1 MLLPVLLAVAAPLLA
16 PADPAAGQLADRL
29 LDPGSAGHLL
39 GTDAQGRDLL
49 SRLLW
54 AARPSLTAG
63 LLPVAV
69 AGVAGALLGIAA
81 GLGGR
86 VTEQAL
92 LRTLDVLYAFPGVLL
107 AIAVASLLTPGL
119 SATVLALS
127 VVLTPAV
134 ARVAFT
140 ETRRIRA
147 AEYLEAARVSGATW
161 TALVL
166 RQVLPVVAPVVL
178 VYATSL
184 VGLAIVYAAGLSFLG
199 LGVAPPT
206 PEWGAMLDELRPAIF
221 THPWLAAIPALVI
234 LAVSVLFNTLGETLR
249 ARAGEGAKPGARG
262 TARQAQA
269 RPQGRDQVQLTVP
282 RRDQA
287 GGRVPLRAVPP
298 PRFAAGTPSA
308 PGGALPGRAPSG
320 ALTIEDLTVEY
331 PGGVR
336 AVDGVSLTL
345 PAGQALV
352 LLGESGSGKTTMA
365 RTVLGLPGRGAAV
378 RGSVR
383 LGDAELLGL
392 PERELSRIRG
402 RRIGYVPQDPSAT
415 LDPLRRIGAQLVE
428 VLRRHGLADGRK
440 AACAAALPVLAAA
453 GLPDPERAAAAY
465 PHELSGGLRQ
475 RAAIALAVACGPEL
489 LIADEPTT
497 ALDALVRAHILDL
510 FTALRTERGL
520 ALLLVTHDLSAAARI
535 GGTVAVLH
543 HGRLTATGPAG
554 TLLVPADS
562 EGSLR

>member
-282 RRDQA
+282 RRDLA

-298 PRFAAGTPSA
+298 PRFAGGTPSA
-308 PGGALPGRAPSG
+308 PAGALPGRAPSG
-320 ALTIEDLTVEY
+320 VLTIEDLTVEY

-352 LLGESGSGKTTMA
+352 LLGESGSGKTTVA

-440 AACAAALPVLAAA
+440 AARAAALPVLAAA